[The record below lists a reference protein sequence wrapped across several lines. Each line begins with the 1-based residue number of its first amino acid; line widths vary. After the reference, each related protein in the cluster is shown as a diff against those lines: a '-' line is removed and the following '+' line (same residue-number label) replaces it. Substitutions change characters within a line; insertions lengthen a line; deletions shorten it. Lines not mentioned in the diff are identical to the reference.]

1 MSILGPVRPRPAETT
16 RDDVE
21 ALRRLASLAFSR
33 AAGAPLVSGN
43 AVRVLRDGPENYP
56 AWEAALQQAERWIH
70 VEMYILHDDRTGRRF
85 RDLLAAR
92 ARDGV
97 RVRLL
102 HDWFGTCLTR
112 SRFYRP
118 IVEAGG
124 EVRAMNPPRLLDPLA
139 ATHRDHRKLITV
151 DGRVAFVGGLCI
163 GKAWEGD
170 PERGVP
176 PWRDTG
182 VEIRGPA
189 VADAERAFA
198 ESWSLAGG
206 LIDPT
211 GAPRAQEI
219 PPAGPVPVR
228 LIPTAPATA
237 NLLALDLLVA
247 SLAHSTLWITDAYF
261 IATTAYMQ
269 GLQRAAADGVDVRLL
284 LPATSDVQWVATVSR
299 TQYRPLLEAGVRIF
313 EWNGPMLHAKTAV
326 ADSLWTRVGSTNLNV
341 ASWFGNWEIDVAI
354 EHPEVAA
361 QMEALYEDDLDNAT
375 EVVLEERRRF
385 GATRPRVALAHERRR
400 PRGGRLQGTRRASAR
415 RLIGQGSRMRSGLKA
430 VVSGQRDLE
439 EYEQWPVVV
448 LGMLL
453 LAAAAV
459 AIWSPRVLTIP
470 FAVACGALGL
480 YISART
486 LGRWG
491 RATWSRRRAARR
503 VAALYEDAGG
513 ADGGPSGAEPR

>member
-1 MSILGPVRPRPAETT
+1 MHPVPAETT
-16 RDDVE
+16 RADVE
-21 ALRRLASLAFSR
+21 ALRRLASQAFSR

-56 AWEAALQQAERWIH
+56 AWESAIAQAVRWVH

-85 RDLLAAR
+85 RDLLASR

-102 HDWFGTCLTR
+102 HDWFGTCLT
-112 SRFYRP
+112 SGRFFRP
-118 IVEAGG
+118 ILEAGG
-124 EVRAMNPPRLLDPLA
+124 EVRAMNPPRLADPLA

-163 GKAWEGD
+163 GEAWEGD
-170 PERGVP
+170 AARRVP

-182 VEIRGPA
+182 IEIRGPA

-198 ESWSLAGG
+198 GSWTLAGG
-206 LIDPT
+206 RIEP
-211 GAPRAQEI
+211 ASVPPAPEPRA
-219 PPAGPVPVR
+219 GDVPVR

-247 SLAHSTLWITDAYF
+247 SLAHNTLWITDAYF

-269 GLQRAAADGVDVRLL
+269 ALQRAAADGVDVRLL
-284 LPATSDVQWVATVSR
+284 LPATSDVQWVAAVSR
-299 TQYRPLLEAGVRIF
+299 TQYRPLLQAGVRIF

-354 EHPEVAA
+354 EHPDVAA
-361 QMEALYEDDLDNAT
+361 QMEDLYEEDLENAT

-385 GATRPRVALAHERRR
+385 GAARPRVTLAHERRR
-400 PRGGRLQGTRRASAR
+400 VRGGRLKGTRRASAR
-415 RLIGQGSRMRSGLKA
+415 RLIGEGSRMRSGLRA
-430 VVSGQRDLE
+430 VVTGNRDLE
-439 EYEQWPVVV
+439 DYEQWPVVL
-448 LGMLL
+448 LGMFLL
-453 LAAAAV
+453 GVAAV
-459 AIWSPRVLTIP
+459 ALWAPRVL
-470 FAVACGALGL
+470 AVPVAAICGVFGV
-480 YISART
+480 YVSARAF
-486 LGRWG
+486 GRRLRRSWARWREPRDG
-491 RATWSRRRAARR
+491 RGER
-503 VAALYEDAGG
+503 YDDAEGT
-513 ADGGPSGAEPR
+513 DGRPSGE